1 MMNETKELKEAILAS
16 EKALKCLRQAEEKL
30 NRASNWG
37 LLDLLG
43 GDLISGIVKH
53 SKIEEA
59 TLAIEEAKRN
69 LVIFQREL
77 RDVNQNY
84 HLQIDIGGFLLFA
97 DFFFDGLIAD
107 YLVQSKIKDA
117 KIQVQDAIHEVS
129 NMLSQLRAKMQ

>member
-1 MMNETKELKEAILAS
+1 MMNETKELKEAIFAG

-53 SKIEEA
+53 SKIQEA
-59 TLAIEEAKRN
+59 TSAIEEAKRN

-77 RDVNQNY
+77 KDVNQNY

-107 YLVQSKIKDA
+107 YLVQSKIRDA
-117 KIQVQDAIHEVS
+117 KIQVQDAIHAVS
-129 NMLSQLRAKMQ
+129 NMLSQLRTKMQ